1 MNFKKINVTLK
12 GNTPLLMNKC
22 TPERLVKKQTLGKK
36 KYTPEEDAAKST
48 YLAEIDGRMQLYVP
62 ALNVYTMMVQTCGRK
77 TIPNPDGGK
86 DVNAKGVVAGAMRIK
101 PDLIPLG
108 TDQYEIDIRPAVV
121 QRARIPRARAMI
133 TDWRL
138 SFDIIYDSEVVLE
151 PNVFRE
157 ILEEAGFRVGLL
169 DYRPQHMGPF
179 GTFSVESF
187 EVGV

>member
-1 MNFKKINVTLK
+1 MNFRKINVTLK

-22 TPERLVKKQTLGKK
+22 TPEHLVKRQTLGKK
-36 KYTPEEDAAKST
+36 RYTPEEDAAKSA

-86 DVNAKGVVAGAMRIK
+86 DVNARGVIAGAMRIK
-101 PDLIPLG
+101 PDLISLG

-133 TDWRL
+133 KDWRL

-151 PNVFRE
+151 PNVFRK
-157 ILEEAGFRVGLL
+157 IREEAGFRVGLL

-179 GTFSVESF
+179 GTFSVENF
-187 EVGV
+187 EVIV